1 MTIVRSNSD
10 KKHLYVMWRFL
21 FGILDYSKEST
32 VNLFKLLLDA
42 TRNDKLLHIRCAY
55 ESQHSAASTEVLQF
69 HNNNFHF
76 KRIGHFDLAC
86 ISYVLKTAEYTTIEL
101 DFKICSFSIDDA
113 VALLKGVGD
122 HQLSLIVEYV
132 MMYYYCACIMSHHC
146 SNYST
151 TVGVKLYS
159 QCWKL
164 SVLSQCL
171 V

>member
-1 MTIVRSNSD
+1 M
-10 KKHLYVMWRFL
+10 
-21 FGILDYSKEST
+21 
-32 VNLFKLLLDA
+32 
-42 TRNDKLLHIRCAY
+42 
-55 ESQHSAASTEVLQF
+55 
-69 HNNNFHF
+69 
-76 KRIGHFDLAC
+76 C
-86 ISYVLKTAEYTTIEL
+86 ISYVLKTAECTTIKLCFEE
-101 DFKICSFSIDDA
+101 CNFSVDDA

-122 HQLSLIVEYV
+122 RQLSLTVEYV
-132 MMYYYCACIMSHHC
+132 TMYYSCACIMSHHC